1 MYTISGHLFVFLF
14 LLQNLHS
21 SIHKGFLP
29 LMPISIFYTAGS
41 YVEVTPVSYIIGLW
55 YMHIHFRDSCFERVI
70 SQQDVNKANKG
81 METACTEFLYTKD
94 SSFSTFVSQVFL
106 CDTVVFGSKTMFFC
120 CSFHLSLDVILM
132 FPSLVCVD
140 THLIP
145 GCSSQNITPVDVICS
160 QLTYLFK

>member
-1 MYTISGHLFVFLF
+1 MKLKKNTKQAVKKKTISDFNFVALMYTISGHLFVFLF

-41 YVEVTPVSYIIGLW
+41 YVEVTPVTYIIGQW
-55 YMHIHFRDSCFERVI
+55 DMHIHFRGSCFERVI

-81 METACTEFLYTKD
+81 METACTEFLCTKD

-120 CSFHLSLDVILM
+120 CSFHLISGYHLDVSFSCLCWYS
-132 FPSLVCVD
+132 F
-140 THLIP
+140 
-145 GCSSQNITPVDVICS
+145 
-160 QLTYLFK
+160 